1 MPHRSIACSEKD
13 KKNSFLAT
21 RKKKES
27 EDRLHNN
34 KSPAVV
40 ACAKTQEWI
49 AFYEKSDDVDGYNGV
64 AVPRQRQQ

>member
-27 EDRLHNN
+27 EAGLHNN
-34 KSPAVV
+34 NQAAIAECP
-40 ACAKTQEWI
+40 KTQEWI
-49 AFYEKSDDVDGYNGV
+49 AFYEKSDDVDGRNGV
-64 AVPRQRQQ
+64 AEPRRVQQ